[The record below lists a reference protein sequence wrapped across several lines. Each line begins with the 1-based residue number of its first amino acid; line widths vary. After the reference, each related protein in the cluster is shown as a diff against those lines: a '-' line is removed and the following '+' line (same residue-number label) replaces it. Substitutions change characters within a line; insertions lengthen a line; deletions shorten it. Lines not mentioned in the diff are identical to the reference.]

1 MKTKT
6 NKIISIFPIL
16 SGIFFGSGGIF
27 IRRLIEMGVDS
38 YSIVFLR
45 VFIALPILILWL
57 FFTDKKLFYVRLKD
71 VWVFFGAGVLGTL
84 GLNLS
89 YNYSITELSLSL
101 SAILLSLAPIFVV
114 IFSFFLFKEKIT
126 STKIYCMILAI
137 VGSALASGVF
147 ESVSMHWSFK
157 GILVGLFA
165 AIFYS
170 LYSIFSKI
178 AMEKKY
184 DALTITLYSTLAITI
199 VLFPMNDW
207 GFVREIISVSPLKM
221 SIFMVTHS
229 LCTCIFPYAL
239 YTISLNYMDAGKA
252 SILCSCEPIAATVFG
267 LLFYN
272 EVPTLLS
279 LVGLVIVLVA
289 LGILSLKNSQS
300 CTNYEGVKIPKNYK
314 D

>member
-1 MKTKT
+1 MKEKS
-6 NKIISIFPIL
+6 NKLITIFPIF

-27 IRRLIEMGVDS
+27 IRRLIEMGIDS

-57 FFTDKKLFYVRLKD
+57 FFTDKKLFYIKLKD
-71 VWVFFGAGVLGTL
+71 TWIFFGSGVLGTL

-126 STKIYCMILAI
+126 SIKIWCMILAI
-137 VGSALASGVF
+137 VGSILASGVF
-147 ESVSMHWSFK
+147 EDMTTMHWSFK
-157 GILVGLFA
+157 GIIVGLFA

-199 VLFPMNDW
+199 VLFPLNDW
-207 GFVREIISVSPLKM
+207 KYVKEILSINPLNM
-221 SIFMVTHS
+221 SIFMILHS

-239 YTISLNYMDAGKA
+239 YTIALNHMDAGKA
-252 SILCSCEPIAATVFG
+252 SILCSCEPIAATIFG

-279 LVGLVIVLVA
+279 LVGLVIVLIA
-289 LGILSLKNSQS
+289 LGVLSLKKNS
-300 CTNYEGVKIPKNYK
+300 K
-314 D
+314 

>member
-1 MKTKT
+1 MKEKS
-6 NKIISIFPIL
+6 NKLITIFPIF

-27 IRRLIEMGVDS
+27 IRRLIEMGIDS

-57 FFTDKKLFYVRLKD
+57 FFTDKKLFYIKLKD
-71 VWVFFGAGVLGTL
+71 TWIFFGAGVLGTL

-126 STKIYCMILAI
+126 SIKIWCMILAI
-137 VGSALASGVF
+137 VGSILASGVF
-147 ESVSMHWSFK
+147 EDMTTMHWSFK
-157 GILVGLFA
+157 GIIVGLFA

-199 VLFPMNDW
+199 VLFPLNDW
-207 GFVREIISVSPLKM
+207 KYVKEILSINPLNM
-221 SIFMVTHS
+221 SIFMILHS

-239 YTISLNYMDAGKA
+239 YTIALNHMDAGKA
-252 SILCSCEPIAATVFG
+252 SILCSCEPIAATIFG

-279 LVGLVIVLVA
+279 LVGLVIVLIA
-289 LGILSLKNSQS
+289 LGVLSLKGKK
-300 CTNYEGVKIPKNYK
+300 EE
-314 D
+314 

>member
-1 MKTKT
+1 MKEKS
-6 NKIISIFPIL
+6 NKLITIFPIF

-27 IRRLIEMGVDS
+27 IRRLIEMGIDS

-57 FFTDKKLFYVRLKD
+57 FFTDKKLFYIKLKD
-71 VWVFFGAGVLGTL
+71 TWIFFGAGVLGTL

-126 STKIYCMILAI
+126 SIKIWCMILAI
-137 VGSALASGVF
+137 VGSILASGVF
-147 ESVSMHWSFK
+147 EDMTTMHWSFK
-157 GILVGLFA
+157 GIIVGLFA

-199 VLFPMNDW
+199 VLFPLNDW
-207 GFVREIISVSPLKM
+207 KYVKEILSINPLNM
-221 SIFMVTHS
+221 SIFMILHS

-239 YTISLNYMDAGKA
+239 YTIALNHMDAGKA
-252 SILCSCEPIAATVFG
+252 SILCSCEPIAATIFG

-279 LVGLVIVLVA
+279 LVGLVIVLIA
-289 LGILSLKNSQS
+289 LGVLSLKKNS
-300 CTNYEGVKIPKNYK
+300 K
-314 D
+314 

>member
-1 MKTKT
+1 MKTKA

-147 ESVSMHWSFK
+147 ESVSMCWSFK

-184 DALTITLYSTLAITI
+184 DALTITLYSTLAITM
-199 VLFPMNDW
+199 VLSPMNDW

-221 SIFMVTHS
+221 SIFMVAHS

-252 SILCSCEPIAATVFG
+252 SILCSCEPIAATIFG

-289 LGILSLKNSQS
+289 LGILSLKNSKQ
-300 CTNYEGVKIPKNYK
+300 N
-314 D
+314 

>member
-1 MKTKT
+1 MKEKS
-6 NKIISIFPIL
+6 NKLITIFPIF

-27 IRRLIEMGVDS
+27 IRRLIEMGIDS

-57 FFTDKKLFYVRLKD
+57 FFTDKKLFYIKLKD
-71 VWVFFGAGVLGTL
+71 TWIFFGAGVLGTL

-126 STKIYCMILAI
+126 SIKIWCMILAI
-137 VGSALASGVF
+137 VGSILASGVF
-147 ESVSMHWSFK
+147 EDMTTMHWSFK
-157 GILVGLFA
+157 GIVVGLFA

-199 VLFPMNDW
+199 VLFPLNDW
-207 GFVREIISVSPLKM
+207 KYVKEILSINPLNM
-221 SIFMVTHS
+221 SIFMILHS

-239 YTISLNYMDAGKA
+239 YTIALNHMDAGKA
-252 SILCSCEPIAATVFG
+252 SILCSCEPIAATIFG

-279 LVGLVIVLVA
+279 LVGLVIVLIA
-289 LGILSLKNSQS
+289 LGVLSLKGKK
-300 CTNYEGVKIPKNYK
+300 EE
-314 D
+314 

>member
-1 MKTKT
+1 MKTKA

-57 FFTDKKLFYVRLKD
+57 FFTNKKLFYVRLKD

-137 VGSALASGVF
+137 MGSALASGVF
-147 ESVSMHWSFK
+147 ESVSMRWSFK

-184 DALTITLYSTLAITI
+184 DALTITLYSTLAITM

-221 SIFMVTHS
+221 SIFMVAHS

-252 SILCSCEPIAATVFG
+252 SILCSCEPIAATIFG

-289 LGILSLKNSQS
+289 LGILSLKNSKQ
-300 CTNYEGVKIPKNYK
+300 N
-314 D
+314 

>member
-1 MKTKT
+1 MKTKA

-147 ESVSMHWSFK
+147 ESVSMCWSFK

-184 DALTITLYSTLAITI
+184 DALTITLYSTLAITM

-221 SIFMVTHS
+221 SIFMVAHS

-252 SILCSCEPIAATVFG
+252 SILCSCEPIAATIFG

-289 LGILSLKNSQS
+289 LGILSLKNSKQ
-300 CTNYEGVKIPKNYK
+300 N
-314 D
+314 

>member
-1 MKTKT
+1 MKEKS
-6 NKIISIFPIL
+6 NKLITIFPIF

-27 IRRLIEMGVDS
+27 IRRLIEMGIDS

-57 FFTDKKLFYVRLKD
+57 FFTDKKLFYIKLTD
-71 VWVFFGAGVLGTL
+71 TWIFFGAGVLGTL

-126 STKIYCMILAI
+126 SIKIWCMILAI
-137 VGSALASGVF
+137 VGSILASGVF
-147 ESVSMHWSFK
+147 EDMTTMHWSFK
-157 GILVGLFA
+157 GIVVGLFA

-199 VLFPMNDW
+199 VLFPLNDW
-207 GFVREIISVSPLKM
+207 KYVKEILSINPLNM
-221 SIFMVTHS
+221 SIFMILHS

-239 YTISLNYMDAGKA
+239 YTIALNHMDAGKA
-252 SILCSCEPIAATVFG
+252 SILCSCEPIAATIFG

-279 LVGLVIVLVA
+279 LVGLVIVLIA
-289 LGILSLKNSQS
+289 LGVLSLKKNS
-300 CTNYEGVKIPKNYK
+300 K
-314 D
+314 

>member
-1 MKTKT
+1 MKEKS
-6 NKIISIFPIL
+6 NKLITIFPIF

-27 IRRLIEMGVDS
+27 IRRLIEMGIDS

-57 FFTDKKLFYVRLKD
+57 FFTDKKLFYIKLKD
-71 VWVFFGAGVLGTL
+71 TWIFFGAGVLGTL

-126 STKIYCMILAI
+126 SIKIWCMILAI
-137 VGSALASGVF
+137 VGSILASGVF
-147 ESVSMHWSFK
+147 EDMTTMHWSFK
-157 GILVGLFA
+157 GIIVGLFA

-199 VLFPMNDW
+199 VLFPLNDW
-207 GFVREIISVSPLKM
+207 KYVKEILNINPLNM
-221 SIFMVTHS
+221 SIFMILHS

-239 YTISLNYMDAGKA
+239 YTIALNYMDAGKA
-252 SILCSCEPIAATVFG
+252 SILCSCEPIAATIFG

-279 LVGLVIVLVA
+279 LVGLVIVLIA
-289 LGILSLKNSQS
+289 LVILSLKGKK
-300 CTNYEGVKIPKNYK
+300 EE
-314 D
+314 

>member
-1 MKTKT
+1 MKEKS
-6 NKIISIFPIL
+6 NKLITIFPIF

-27 IRRLIEMGVDS
+27 IRRLIEMGIDS

-57 FFTDKKLFYVRLKD
+57 FFTDKKLFYIKLKD
-71 VWVFFGAGVLGTL
+71 TWIFFGAGVLGTL

-126 STKIYCMILAI
+126 SIKIWCMILAI
-137 VGSALASGVF
+137 VGSILASGVF
-147 ESVSMHWSFK
+147 EDMTTMHWSFK
-157 GILVGLFA
+157 GIIVGLFA

-178 AMEKKY
+178 AMERKY

-199 VLFPMNDW
+199 VLFPLNGW
-207 GFVREIISVSPLKM
+207 KYVKEILSINPLNM
-221 SIFMVTHS
+221 SIFMILHS

-239 YTISLNYMDAGKA
+239 YTIALNHMDAGKA
-252 SILCSCEPIAATVFG
+252 SILCSCEPIAATIFG

-279 LVGLVIVLVA
+279 LVGLVIVLIA
-289 LGILSLKNSQS
+289 LGVLSLKKNS
-300 CTNYEGVKIPKNYK
+300 K
-314 D
+314 

>member
-1 MKTKT
+1 MKEKS
-6 NKIISIFPIL
+6 NKFITIFPIF

-27 IRRLIEMGVDS
+27 IRRLIEMGIDS

-57 FFTDKKLFYVRLKD
+57 FFTDKKLFYIKLKD
-71 VWVFFGAGVLGTL
+71 TWIFFGAGVLGTL

-126 STKIYCMILAI
+126 SIKIWCMILAI
-137 VGSALASGVF
+137 VGSILASGVF
-147 ESVSMHWSFK
+147 EDMTTMHWSFK
-157 GILVGLFA
+157 GIIVGLFA

-178 AMEKKY
+178 AMERKY

-199 VLFPMNDW
+199 VLFPLNDW
-207 GFVREIISVSPLKM
+207 KYVKEILSINPLNM
-221 SIFMVTHS
+221 SIFMILHS

-239 YTISLNYMDAGKA
+239 YTIALNHMDAGKA
-252 SILCSCEPIAATVFG
+252 SILCSCEPIAATIFG

-279 LVGLVIVLVA
+279 LVGLVIVLIA
-289 LGILSLKNSQS
+289 LGVLSLKKNS
-300 CTNYEGVKIPKNYK
+300 K
-314 D
+314 

>member
-1 MKTKT
+1 MKTKA

-147 ESVSMHWSFK
+147 ESVSMRWSFK

-184 DALTITLYSTLAITI
+184 DALTITLYSTLAITM

-221 SIFMVTHS
+221 SIFMVAHS

-252 SILCSCEPIAATVFG
+252 SILCSCEPIAATIFG

-289 LGILSLKNSQS
+289 LGILSLKNSKQ
-300 CTNYEGVKIPKNYK
+300 N
-314 D
+314 

>member
-1 MKTKT
+1 MKTKA

-147 ESVSMHWSFK
+147 ESVSMRWSFK

-221 SIFMVTHS
+221 SIFMVAHS

-252 SILCSCEPIAATVFG
+252 SILCSCEPIAATIFG

-289 LGILSLKNSQS
+289 LGVLSLKNSN
-300 CTNYEGVKIPKNYK
+300 TKNSQLS
-314 D
+314 

>member
-1 MKTKT
+1 MKTKA

-57 FFTDKKLFYVRLKD
+57 FFTDKKLFYMRLKD

-147 ESVSMHWSFK
+147 ESVSMRWSFK

-221 SIFMVTHS
+221 SIFMVAHS

>member
-1 MKTKT
+1 MKEKS
-6 NKIISIFPIL
+6 NKLITIFPIF

-27 IRRLIEMGVDS
+27 IRRLIEMGIDS

-57 FFTDKKLFYVRLKD
+57 FFTDKKLFYIKLKD
-71 VWVFFGAGVLGTL
+71 TWIFFGAGVLGTL

-126 STKIYCMILAI
+126 SIKIWCMILAI
-137 VGSALASGVF
+137 VGSILASGVF
-147 ESVSMHWSFK
+147 EDMTTMHWSFK
-157 GILVGLFA
+157 GIVVGLFA

-178 AMEKKY
+178 AMERKY

-199 VLFPMNDW
+199 VLFPLNDW
-207 GFVREIISVSPLKM
+207 KYVKEILSINPLNM
-221 SIFMVTHS
+221 SIFMILHS

-239 YTISLNYMDAGKA
+239 YTIALNHMDAGKA
-252 SILCSCEPIAATVFG
+252 SILCSCEPIAATIFG

-279 LVGLVIVLVA
+279 LVGLVIVLIA
-289 LGILSLKNSQS
+289 LGVLSLKKNS
-300 CTNYEGVKIPKNYK
+300 K
-314 D
+314 

>member
-1 MKTKT
+1 MRTKA

-147 ESVSMHWSFK
+147 ESVSMRWSFK

-221 SIFMVTHS
+221 SIFMVAHS

-252 SILCSCEPIAATVFG
+252 SILCSCEPIAATIFG

-289 LGILSLKNSQS
+289 LGILSLKNSKQ
-300 CTNYEGVKIPKNYK
+300 N
-314 D
+314 

>member
-1 MKTKT
+1 MKEKS
-6 NKIISIFPIL
+6 NKLITIFPIF

-27 IRRLIEMGVDS
+27 IRRLIEMGIDS

-57 FFTDKKLFYVRLKD
+57 FFTDKKLFYIKLKD
-71 VWVFFGAGVLGTL
+71 TWIFFGAGVLGTL

-126 STKIYCMILAI
+126 SIKIWCMILAI
-137 VGSALASGVF
+137 VGSILASGVF
-147 ESVSMHWSFK
+147 EDMTTMHWSFK
-157 GILVGLFA
+157 GIIVGLFA

-199 VLFPMNDW
+199 VLFPLNDW
-207 GFVREIISVSPLKM
+207 KYVKEILSINPLNM
-221 SIFMVTHS
+221 SIFMILHS

-239 YTISLNYMDAGKA
+239 YTIALNHMDAGKA
-252 SILCSCEPIAATVFG
+252 SILCSCEPIAATIFG

-279 LVGLVIVLVA
+279 LVGLVIVLIA
-289 LGILSLKNSQS
+289 LGILSLKGKK
-300 CTNYEGVKIPKNYK
+300 EE
-314 D
+314 

>member
-1 MKTKT
+1 MKEKS
-6 NKIISIFPIL
+6 NKLITIFPIF

-27 IRRLIEMGVDS
+27 IRRLIEMGIDS

-57 FFTDKKLFYVRLKD
+57 FFTDKKLFYIKLKD
-71 VWVFFGAGVLGTL
+71 TWIFFGAGVLGTL

-126 STKIYCMILAI
+126 SIKIWCMILAI
-137 VGSALASGVF
+137 VGSILASGVF
-147 ESVSMHWSFK
+147 EDMTTMHWSFK
-157 GILVGLFA
+157 GIVVGLFA

-199 VLFPMNDW
+199 VLFPLNDW
-207 GFVREIISVSPLKM
+207 KYVKEILSINPLNM
-221 SIFMVTHS
+221 SIFMILHS

-239 YTISLNYMDAGKA
+239 YTIALNHMDAGKA
-252 SILCSCEPIAATVFG
+252 SILCSCEPIAATIFG

-279 LVGLVIVLVA
+279 LVGLVIVLIA
-289 LGILSLKNSQS
+289 LGVLSLKKNS
-300 CTNYEGVKIPKNYK
+300 K
-314 D
+314 

>member
-1 MKTKT
+1 MSSKG
-6 NKIISIFPIL
+6 NKIIPIFPIL

-27 IRRLIEMGVDS
+27 IRQLIEMGVDS

-45 VFIALPILILWL
+45 VFIALPILIFWL
-57 FFTDKKLFYVRLKD
+57 FLADKKLFYVKIKD
-71 VWVFFGAGVLGTL
+71 IWIFFGAGVLGTL

-114 IFSFFLFKEKIT
+114 IFSYFLFKEKIT
-126 STKIYCMILAI
+126 KVKVSCMILAI
-137 VGSALASGVF
+137 VGSILASGIF
-147 ESVSMHWSFK
+147 ESTSMQWSFK
-157 GILVGLFA
+157 GLIVGLFSA
-165 AIFYS
+165 VFYS

-207 GFVREIISVSPLKM
+207 EFVERIIAVNPLKM
-221 SIFMVTHS
+221 TTFMVAHS

-239 YTISLNYMDAGKA
+239 YTISLKYMDAGKA
-252 SILCSCEPIAATVFG
+252 SILCSCEPIAATIFG
-267 LLFYN
+267 IFFYN
-272 EVPTLLS
+272 EIPTILS
-279 LVGLVIVLVA
+279 LIGLIIVLVA
-289 LGILSLKNSQS
+289 LAILSLSGKK
-300 CTNYEGVKIPKNYK
+300 TKL
-314 D
+314 

>member
-1 MKTKT
+1 MKEKS
-6 NKIISIFPIL
+6 NKLITIFPIF

-27 IRRLIEMGVDS
+27 IRRLIEMGIDS

-57 FFTDKKLFYVRLKD
+57 FFTDKKLFYIKLKD
-71 VWVFFGAGVLGTL
+71 TWIFFGAGVLGTL

-126 STKIYCMILAI
+126 SIKIWCMILAI
-137 VGSALASGVF
+137 VGSILASGVF
-147 ESVSMHWSFK
+147 EDMTTMHWSFK
-157 GILVGLFA
+157 GIIVGLFA

-199 VLFPMNDW
+199 VLFPLNDW
-207 GFVREIISVSPLKM
+207 KYVKEILSINPLNM
-221 SIFMVTHS
+221 SIFMILHS

-239 YTISLNYMDAGKA
+239 YTIALNHMDAGKA
-252 SILCSCEPIAATVFG
+252 SILCSCEPIAATIFG

-279 LVGLVIVLVA
+279 LVGLVIVLIA
-289 LGILSLKNSQS
+289 LGVLSLKKKFS
-300 CTNYEGVKIPKNYK
+300 
-314 D
+314 

>member
-1 MKTKT
+1 MKEKS
-6 NKIISIFPIL
+6 NKLITIFPIF

-27 IRRLIEMGVDS
+27 IRRLIEMGIDS

-57 FFTDKKLFYVRLKD
+57 FFTDKKLFYIKLKD
-71 VWVFFGAGVLGTL
+71 TWIFFGAGVLGTL

-126 STKIYCMILAI
+126 SIKIWCMILAI
-137 VGSALASGVF
+137 VGSILASGVF
-147 ESVSMHWSFK
+147 EDMTTMHWSFK
-157 GILVGLFA
+157 GIIVGLFA

-199 VLFPMNDW
+199 VLFPLNDW
-207 GFVREIISVSPLKM
+207 KYVKEILSINPLNM
-221 SIFMVTHS
+221 SIFMILHS

-239 YTISLNYMDAGKA
+239 YTIALNYMDAGKA
-252 SILCSCEPIAATVFG
+252 SILCSCEPIAATIFG

-279 LVGLVIVLVA
+279 LVGLVIVLIA
-289 LGILSLKNSQS
+289 LGVLSLKKNS
-300 CTNYEGVKIPKNYK
+300 K
-314 D
+314 

>member
-1 MKTKT
+1 MKTKA

-147 ESVSMHWSFK
+147 ESVSMRWSFK

-199 VLFPMNDW
+199 VLFPINDW
-207 GFVREIISVSPLKM
+207 GFVREIISVSPFKM
-221 SIFMVTHS
+221 SIFMVAHS

-252 SILCSCEPIAATVFG
+252 SILCSCEPIAATIFG

-289 LGILSLKNSQS
+289 LGILSLKNSKQ
-300 CTNYEGVKIPKNYK
+300 N
-314 D
+314 

>member
-1 MKTKT
+1 MKIKT

-57 FFTDKKLFYVRLKD
+57 FFTNKKLFYVRLKD

-126 STKIYCMILAI
+126 STKISCMILAI
-137 VGSALASGVF
+137 VGSVLASGVF
-147 ESVSMHWSFK
+147 ESVAMRWSFK

-199 VLFPMNDW
+199 VLFPMNNW
-207 GFVREIISVSPLKM
+207 GFVREIISVSPLKI
-221 SIFMVTHS
+221 SIFMVAHS

-252 SILCSCEPIAATVFG
+252 SILCSCEPIAATIFG

-279 LVGLVIVLVA
+279 LIGLVIVLVA
-289 LGILSLKNSQS
+289 LGILSLKNSKRS
-300 CTNYEGVKIPKNYK
+300 
-314 D
+314 

>member
-1 MKTKT
+1 MKTKA

-57 FFTDKKLFYVRLKD
+57 FFTNKKLFYVRLKD

-147 ESVSMHWSFK
+147 ESVSMRWSFK

-184 DALTITLYSTLAITI
+184 DALTITLYSTLAITM

-221 SIFMVTHS
+221 SIFMVAHS

-252 SILCSCEPIAATVFG
+252 SILCSCEPIAATIFG

-289 LGILSLKNSQS
+289 LGILSLKNSKQ
-300 CTNYEGVKIPKNYK
+300 N
-314 D
+314 

>member
-1 MKTKT
+1 MKTKA

-57 FFTDKKLFYVRLKD
+57 FFTNKKLFYVRLKD

-147 ESVSMHWSFK
+147 ESVSMRWSFK

-221 SIFMVTHS
+221 SIFMVAHS

-252 SILCSCEPIAATVFG
+252 SILCSCEPIAATIFG

-289 LGILSLKNSQS
+289 LGILSLKNSKQ
-300 CTNYEGVKIPKNYK
+300 N
-314 D
+314 

>member
-1 MKTKT
+1 MKEKS
-6 NKIISIFPIL
+6 NKLITIFPIF

-27 IRRLIEMGVDS
+27 IRRLIEMGIDS

-57 FFTDKKLFYVRLKD
+57 FFTDKKLFYIKLKD
-71 VWVFFGAGVLGTL
+71 TWIFFGAGVLGTL

-126 STKIYCMILAI
+126 SIKIWCMILAI
-137 VGSALASGVF
+137 VGSILASGVF
-147 ESVSMHWSFK
+147 EDMTTMHWSFK
-157 GILVGLFA
+157 GIIVGLFA

-178 AMEKKY
+178 AMERKY

-199 VLFPMNDW
+199 VLFPLNDW
-207 GFVREIISVSPLKM
+207 KYVKEILSINPLNM
-221 SIFMVTHS
+221 SIFMILHS

-239 YTISLNYMDAGKA
+239 YTIALNHMDAGKA
-252 SILCSCEPIAATVFG
+252 SILCSCEPIAATIFG

-279 LVGLVIVLVA
+279 LVGLVIVLIA
-289 LGILSLKNSQS
+289 LGVLSLKKNS
-300 CTNYEGVKIPKNYK
+300 K
-314 D
+314 

>member
-1 MKTKT
+1 MKEKS
-6 NKIISIFPIL
+6 NKLITIFPIF

-27 IRRLIEMGVDS
+27 IRRLIEMGIDS

-57 FFTDKKLFYVRLKD
+57 FFTDKKLFYIKLKD
-71 VWVFFGAGVLGTL
+71 TWIFFGAGVLGTL

-126 STKIYCMILAI
+126 SIKIWCMILAI
-137 VGSALASGVF
+137 VGSILASGVF
-147 ESVSMHWSFK
+147 EDMTTMHWSFK
-157 GILVGLFA
+157 GIIVGLFA

-178 AMEKKY
+178 AMERKY
-184 DALTITLYSTLAITI
+184 GALTITLYSTLAITI
-199 VLFPMNDW
+199 VLFPLNDW
-207 GFVREIISVSPLKM
+207 KYVKEILSINPLNM
-221 SIFMVTHS
+221 SIFMILHS

-239 YTISLNYMDAGKA
+239 YTIALNHMDAGKA
-252 SILCSCEPIAATVFG
+252 SILCSCEPIAATIFG

-279 LVGLVIVLVA
+279 LVGLVIVLIA
-289 LGILSLKNSQS
+289 LGVLSLKKNS
-300 CTNYEGVKIPKNYK
+300 K
-314 D
+314 

>member
-1 MKTKT
+1 MKTKA

-57 FFTDKKLFYVRLKD
+57 FFTNKKLFYVRLKD

-147 ESVSMHWSFK
+147 ESVSMRWSFK

-221 SIFMVTHS
+221 SIFMVAHS

-252 SILCSCEPIAATVFG
+252 SILCSCEPIAATIFG

-279 LVGLVIVLVA
+279 LVGLIIVLVA
-289 LGILSLKNSQS
+289 LGILSLKNSKQ
-300 CTNYEGVKIPKNYK
+300 N
-314 D
+314 

>member
-1 MKTKT
+1 MKEKS
-6 NKIISIFPIL
+6 NKLITIFPIF

-27 IRRLIEMGVDS
+27 IRRLIEMGIDS

-57 FFTDKKLFYVRLKD
+57 FFTDKKLFYIKLKD
-71 VWVFFGAGVLGTL
+71 TWIFFGAGVLGTL

-126 STKIYCMILAI
+126 SIKIWCMILAI
-137 VGSALASGVF
+137 VGSILASGVF
-147 ESVSMHWSFK
+147 EDMTTMHWSFK
-157 GILVGLFA
+157 GIIVGLFA

-178 AMEKKY
+178 AMERKY

-199 VLFPMNDW
+199 VLFPLNDW
-207 GFVREIISVSPLKM
+207 KYVKEILSINPLNM
-221 SIFMVTHS
+221 SIFMILHS

-239 YTISLNYMDAGKA
+239 YTIALNHMDAGKA
-252 SILCSCEPIAATVFG
+252 SILCSCEPIAATIFG

-279 LVGLVIVLVA
+279 LVGLVIVLIA
-289 LGILSLKNSQS
+289 LGVLSLKGKK
-300 CTNYEGVKIPKNYK
+300 EE
-314 D
+314 